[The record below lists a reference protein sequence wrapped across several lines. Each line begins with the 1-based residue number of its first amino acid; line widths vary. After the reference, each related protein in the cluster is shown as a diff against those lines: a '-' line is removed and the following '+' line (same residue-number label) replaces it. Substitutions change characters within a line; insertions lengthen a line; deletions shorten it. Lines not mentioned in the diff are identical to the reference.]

1 MSYLE
6 SFILGLVQG
15 LGEFLPISSSAHLV
29 IAPWFF
35 DFHDPGLAFD
45 VALHLGTLIAIL
57 FYFWKDW
64 RAIAEGSFKFLLGK
78 NPAEK
83 SRHRPSWNMLWYLVV
98 ATVPGALAG
107 VLLEDLAENQL
118 RHPLLV
124 AINMIVLGALLWHA
138 DGKGARSH
146 SNLTQMTLKMAI
158 LIGAS
163 QALALFPGVSRSGI
177 TITTALLLG
186 FSRTEAARFSFL
198 LATPITFGACIL
210 KSAYF
215 LKILYSPHAF
225 LGVATAAIFGF
236 LSIKYLMKLVQKF
249 SYRIFCHYR
258 FGFGIVVIVL
268 YFWRAHL

>member
-1 MSYLE
+1 MSYVE

-35 DFHDPGLAFD
+35 DFRDPGLAFD
-45 VALHLGTLIAIL
+45 VALHLGTLMAVL

-64 RAIAEGSFKFLLGK
+64 LSIAQGSLKFLFGK
-78 NPAEK
+78 NPSEK
-83 SRHRPSWNMLWYLVV
+83 STHRSSWNLLWYLVV
-98 ATVPGALAG
+98 ATIPAALAG
-107 VLLEDLAENQL
+107 VLLEDLAEGTL

-124 AINMIVLGALLWHA
+124 AANMIALGALLWHA

-146 SNLTQMTLKMAI
+146 SGLENMTLKMAL

-186 FSRTEAARFSFL
+186 FSRMGAARFSFL
-198 LATPITFGACIL
+198 LSTPITLGACVL
-210 KSAYF
+210 KYKYF
-215 LKILYSPHAF
+215 LEILHDPQAF
-225 LGVATAAIFGF
+225 VGIATAAIFGF
-236 LSIKYLMKLVQKF
+236 LSIKYLMKLVQNF
-249 SYRIFCHYR
+249 SYRVFCYYR
-258 FGFGIVVIVL
+258 FLFGITVVVL
-268 YFWRAHL
+268 YFWRIYL